1 MSIGSII
8 SATLSFFRGLPK
20 NKLVELI
27 DQLRKSYTAMAEEN
41 ASLREQIQA
50 LEAQTLKSKVESVN
64 KQSNKPS
71 WKKAEW
77 EEKGVGNDGKGKKKE
92 GVKKGEKGLEIKPKP
107 KP

>member
-27 DQLRKSYTAMAEEN
+27 DQLRKSYQAIAEEN

-71 WKKAEW
+71 SKQAEW
-77 EEKGVGNDGKGKKKE
+77 EKKGVGNDEKGEKKE